1 MVWFAAFSS
10 SAGSPP
16 AAGFLLII
24 PPEKDDPMSSSADAR
39 VLLQRLASTK
49 PNNTQIRAIAREH
62 GKNADLAAHLWNSG
76 GFTARMLSYL
86 ILDLKKVDVPF
97 IDRLLSDIEAVADA
111 KEQSQLLD
119 WLIANVIMK
128 KAALK
133 AETATWRSG
142 GSAIR
147 QRVFWS
153 VQARSIR
160 AENHDHNEQLLRHIE
175 RELPSAGPL
184 QWNMNWCAAQIG
196 IADERLRARCIALG
210 ERLGLYRDYPVSK
223 GCTSPFLPIW
233 IGAVVGRQA
242 RAE

>member
-1 MVWFAAFSS
+1 MS
-10 SAGSPP
+10 SA
-16 AAGFLLII
+16 
-24 PPEKDDPMSSSADAR
+24 ADAQG
-39 VLLQRLASTK
+39 LLERLASTK
-49 PNNTQIRAIAREH
+49 PNNTQIRAIAKEH
-62 GKNADLAAHLWNSG
+62 GKNAEVAAHLWNSG
-76 GFTARMLSYL
+76 GFSARMLSYL
-86 ILDLKKVDVPF
+86 MLELKAVDAPY
-97 IDRLLSDIEAVADA
+97 IGRLLSDIEAVADA
-111 KEQSQLLD
+111 REQSQLLD

-133 AETATWRSG
+133 AETAEWISG
-142 GSAIR
+142 PSAVR
-147 QRVFWS
+147 QRVYWS
-153 VQARSIR
+153 VQARSIQ
-160 AENHDHNEQLLRHIE
+160 AENHDHNERLLQHIE

-233 IGAVVGRQA
+233 IGAVVGKQA